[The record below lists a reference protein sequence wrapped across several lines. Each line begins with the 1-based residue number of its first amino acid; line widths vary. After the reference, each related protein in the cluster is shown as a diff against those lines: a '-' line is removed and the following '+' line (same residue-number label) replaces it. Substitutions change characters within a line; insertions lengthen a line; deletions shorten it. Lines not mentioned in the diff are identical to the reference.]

1 MIELFGLFTSAL
13 WSATILPGSSEAVL
27 TGLLALQ
34 SAPVLTL
41 VTVATIGN
49 VSGSLFNWFLGFH
62 ARKWENHPRFP
73 VKPADMA
80 RFESMYAKYGR
91 WSLLA
96 SWVHFFGDPLTL
108 AAGVARTPL
117 IWFVP
122 LVAIA
127 KAARYGVVAAV
138 ASQIF

>member
-1 MIELFGLFTSAL
+1 MIELFGLFTSAVL
-13 WSATILPGSSEAVL
+13 SATVLPGSSEAVL

-41 VTVATIGN
+41 VAVATIGN

-80 RFESMYAKYGR
+80 RFETIYSKYGR

-96 SWVHFFGDPLTL
+96 SWVPFFGDPLTL

-122 LVAIA
+122 LVTIA
-127 KAARYGVVAAV
+127 KGARYGVVAAI